1 MKAIHKICV
10 SIICILSVS
19 SITNRIN
26 AQSDKEKVKS
36 GIEGKHFV
44 FHAQTALPSSGR
56 SRTLTSDYDLR
67 VSPDTL
73 ISNLPYYGRAYS
85 VPYGSGDGGFN
96 FTSTQFDYAATP
108 GKKKGWNISI
118 KPKDVNDFREFSL
131 SISDNGYGS
140 LQVLTNNR
148 QPISF
153 NGYIS
158 VK

>member
-1 MKAIHKICV
+1 MKTIYK
-10 SIICILSVS
+10 SWGKLLFILFTSFVA
-19 SITNRIN
+19 NRAN
-26 AQSDKEKVKS
+26 AQSDKETVKS
-36 GIEGKHFV
+36 GIDAKRFV
-44 FHAQTALPSSGR
+44 FHAQNALPSSGR

-67 VSPDTL
+67 VSQDTL

-96 FTSTQFDYAATP
+96 FTSTQFEYSATP

-131 SISDNGYGS
+131 SISDNGYGT

-158 VK
+158 AK